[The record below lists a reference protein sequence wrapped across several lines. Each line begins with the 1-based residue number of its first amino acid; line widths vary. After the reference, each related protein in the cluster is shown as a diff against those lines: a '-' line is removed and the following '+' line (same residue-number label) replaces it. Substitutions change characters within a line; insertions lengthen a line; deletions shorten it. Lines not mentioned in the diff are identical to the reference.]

1 MDIRT
6 EKILKKIKNYS
17 KFKKFLVILSFFT
30 MFLGIS
36 IINDQYQVITS
47 KEIKII
53 SENKNFEK
61 FQGHKIMLN
70 PSIDL
75 DRGEGEVYQIS
86 AQRAT
91 SQDLSEIDLENVEAN
106 GEIGKIKA
114 GKLKIMENGDILQ
127 FSQKPVLILRK
138 TK

>member
-17 KFKKFLVILSFFT
+17 KFKKFLVILCFFT

-36 IINDQYQVITS
+36 IINNQYQAITS

-61 FQGHKIMLN
+61 FQGYKIMLS
-70 PSIDL
+70 PSINIE
-75 DRGEGEVYQIS
+75 RGEGEVYQIS
-86 AQRAT
+86 AQRAI
-91 SQDLSEIDLENVEAN
+91 SQDLSEIELENVEAN

-114 GKLKIMENGDILQ
+114 GKLKIIENGDILQ
-127 FSQKPVLILRK
+127 FSQRPVLILKK

>member
-17 KFKKFLVILSFFT
+17 KFKKFLVILCFFT

-36 IINDQYQVITS
+36 IINNQYQAITS

-61 FQGHKIMLN
+61 FQGHKIMLS
-70 PSIDL
+70 PSINIE
-75 DRGEGEVYQIS
+75 RGEGEVYQIS
-86 AQRAT
+86 AQRAI
-91 SQDLSEIDLENVEAN
+91 SQDLSEIELENVEAN

-114 GKLKIMENGDILQ
+114 GKLKIIENGDILQ
-127 FSQKPVLILRK
+127 FSQRPVLILKK

>member
-17 KFKKFLVILSFFT
+17 KFKKFLVILSFFA

-36 IINDQYQVITS
+36 IINNQYQTITS

-70 PSIDL
+70 P
-75 DRGEGEVYQIS
+75 
-86 AQRAT
+86 
-91 SQDLSEIDLENVEAN
+91 
-106 GEIGKIKA
+106 
-114 GKLKIMENGDILQ
+114 
-127 FSQKPVLILRK
+127 
-138 TK
+138 